1 MCLSEQKMQAFAACL
16 RAEERSCATVQ
27 KYCREAAQ
35 FAAWLGGREVSGEL
49 VRTYKE
55 SLRETR
61 TPSGVNGAVAALNRL
76 FTMLGKPEWK
86 LRAVKI
92 QQQAFR
98 DEARELTTAEYR
110 RLLAAAEAK
119 RSRRLLLIMETICST
134 GIRVSELRFFTV
146 EAVRQGRAE
155 VTNKGKTRTVFLPR
169 KLQKLL
175 LQYVKERKITAGP
188 VFVTR
193 SGRPVDRS
201 NHLARHESAVQRCPR
216 GGEQGISPQSAA
228 PVRPDI
234 LQSGEGHRPAGGYS
248 RSCQREYYPDLYNG
262 NRRRPPKAPG
272 TDAAGDVKRTPRNC
286 YSVVVCRQIMQF
298 DNLAWSYFSIHT
310 L

>member
-1 MCLSEQKMQAFAACL
+1 MYLSEQKMQAFAACL
-16 RAEERSCATVQ
+16 REEERSCATVQ

-76 FTMLGKPEWK
+76 FESLGKPEWK

-92 QQQAFR
+92 QRQAFR
-98 DEARELTTAEYR
+98 DEAKELTTAEYR

-201 NHLARHESAVQRCPR
+201 NIWHDMKALCKDAHVAESKVFPHNLRHLFARTYYNLEKD
-216 GGEQGISPQSAA
+216 I
-228 PVRPDI
+228 VRLADI
-234 LQSGEGHRPAGGYS
+234 LGHASVNTTRIYTMETG
-248 RSCQREYYPDLYNG
+248 
-262 NRRRPPKAPG
+262 
-272 TDAAGDVKRTPRNC
+272 DAHRKHLERMRLV
-286 YSVVVCRQIMQF
+286 M
-298 DNLAWSYFSIHT
+298 
-310 L
+310 